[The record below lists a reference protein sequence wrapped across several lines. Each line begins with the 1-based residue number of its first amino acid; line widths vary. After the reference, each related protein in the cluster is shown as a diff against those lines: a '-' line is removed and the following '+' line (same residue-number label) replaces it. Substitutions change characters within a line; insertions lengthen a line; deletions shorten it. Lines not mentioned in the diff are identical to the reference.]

1 MSKTIDERVVSMQ
14 FDNKQFESNVRTSLS
29 TLDKLKQSLKFD
41 GAAKGFESISK
52 AAKNVDMSPLSSGL
66 DTVKSK
72 FSALEVVAVTT
83 LANITNSV
91 VNAAKSLA
99 KSLTVD
105 QITAGWN
112 KYEQKTASVQTLVNS
127 TGKSVDEINDY
138 LRKLMWYSDETSYG
152 FVDMTKALSTMT
164 SSGGDIKKL
173 IPMIEGV
180 ANATAFAG
188 KGASEFSRIMQYSIN
203 QAYSLGYMQVADW
216 KTIEG
221 ATVNSKQLQEALI
234 DAGVELGTI
243 KKGAVTLANF
253 RESLKKKWL
262 TKGVMEQGFG
272 QFAKV
277 TEEIYAGVQNGTFK
291 NYADGLEKIGNKYG
305 EVALRA
311 AASSQEAKT
320 FTEAIDATK
329 DAVSSGWMET
339 FDIIFGNYE
348 KAKVLWTEVSER
360 LWDVFASGGE
370 GRNEL
375 LKAGMSSNWDKLI
388 TQLEEADV
396 SADKF
401 NDTLINTL
409 KEGGW
414 NVDVITNKYGSL
426 QEAFQQGIIS
436 SYWLEKALKSV
447 NGPAADLSKIQKD
460 LKKNDRG
467 DQVKEAQKAL
477 KQLGY
482 DIGTFGKGIDGVDGK
497 FGKMTESAIKAFQT
511 TNGLKATGIVDDKTI
526 AALDKA
532 VQGTNEWS
540 DSIHDLIANI
550 SELGGREHLIQ
561 SFRNIFDGIGSIV
574 APIKEAFHNTF
585 SIDGSQVLN
594 FTKRL
599 EDLTS
604 KIKISDETADK
615 LKTSFK
621 GLFSVGQQVGKV
633 AGGVLKTGFNILG
646 KVLKPTGGLVLNLT
660 SKLGDALIKF
670 SEWVDN
676 NEIISKVFDG
686 INAAIDKA
694 PAKIEEWISSIS
706 NLPVVKKALEWMTTS
721 FDKISEHCK
730 NLFSKDGLTA
740 VGDFFKNSASTA
752 KKWFDSFKNL
762 DIVKRNVERFK
773 NTFGDVFK
781 GLKESFPQIGESLRG
796 FIDKLK
802 SLDGISIENIRQA
815 LSDFGELVS
824 GLWSNVSEKFGLIG
838 SAIGGFADD
847 IKIALDNAGISI
859 ESFKT
864 AISSAFEWIKE
875 KLSNVKWGNLLAIGI
890 GAGFIL
896 IIRDIAKSVEKITK
910 VFKPLEKIENTIS
923 AVLTGIQNAYERKI
937 NSEVIKNIAISI
949 AILAASLIALAQ
961 VDTAKLWDA
970 AGVLGALAGGIIIL
984 IGAVALFS
992 KFAGSLNQLAAGG
1005 VLLSLGA
1012 SLLMIGGFIKS
1023 ISGVSNT
1030 DTNNAAKILISLGIV
1045 IGVLTRVASQCNEG
1059 DLVKVGAMAAGVGV
1073 AMLLIAESMKVI
1085 AGLSSESIDRA
1096 TGFVILIGGFI
1107 LALVALNSYAKTDVS
1122 KVGSMLLKIGAALL
1136 LMVGFIKLV
1145 SGMEMRD
1152 VAKGIAV
1159 VAALEYLIIGL
1170 VAISKLSG
1178 EHADKAGSMVMKV
1191 GAALALIAVTMKIVA
1206 GMPADDLKKGVK
1218 VVAALG
1224 GIIVALIA
1232 VSKLSGEHADK
1243 AGAMIIK
1250 VGVAFAI
1257 ITGVIAIMSLI
1268 DPTDLWRGVG
1278 IIAALSAC
1286 IAGLIFVTK
1295 YAQLT
1300 KESKGVII
1308 ALTVALGILA
1318 GAIGI
1323 LSLLDTKSVLA
1334 ASGALSLVVGMFALL
1349 MKAVSTLNTQGT
1361 QFSRSVAT
1369 LALLTGVV
1377 ALIGVIINSLA
1388 KQNPESVLGATAG
1401 LSLLLMSLTTCLAI
1415 INKMGAGNPS
1425 GAVGTLVIL
1434 LAVTAGLGLIISAL
1448 KDLDP
1453 GQAIGVAAAL
1463 SILIGSLSACCLLL
1477 NLSSSVEPMAL
1488 AAVAMMTLVT
1498 YAMAGILYLLQDLN
1512 PTQAIGIAAALAVL
1526 IGSLSACCVLLQ
1538 LSSAISPLAIAA
1550 ARTMALIVAGMA
1562 AILYLLR
1569 DLDPTQALGVTAALS
1584 TLILSLSAACI
1595 LLEVAGL
1602 AGPAALLGVAAL
1614 AVLIAGIGGLIV
1626 GIGALATEF
1635 PQLEEFLNKGIPILM
1650 QIGSAI
1656 GEFFGTIISS
1666 FAEEVIS
1673 VLPAIGEAL
1682 SGFMTNISGF
1692 INGAAAF
1699 DPSKMEAI
1707 KTLAEAILILTGA
1720 NLLDGIT
1727 RFLGGKSSLEEFGAQ
1742 LVPFGEAIAA
1752 FSETVSGKI
1761 DAEAVEAAANAGAML
1776 AQLASTLNKSG
1787 GLIQKIFGE
1796 KDDLKGFGEKLQTFG
1811 SAIVTFSST
1820 VSSKGAIDKE
1830 AIQKA
1835 CDATALIVDLA
1846 NTLPSDSGWL
1856 GKVFGDKDTIDGF
1869 GSKLIAYA
1877 DSLKTFCTTL
1887 DGTKFDIGK
1896 IEEACTATGKIVEL
1910 AETLPQDPGWF
1921 AQVFGGG
1928 TDLEKFGEQIASLGT
1943 SLSTFNWSIQN
1954 VDIEKVSMA
1963 VTNLQLIADIA
1974 SGLNGIDFGNMENLG
1989 KAFENLG
1996 NANIQAFINAF
2007 ATAGPQLNTA
2017 GANAIQQLINGIT
2030 SKQSEAN
2037 QAAANVVTS
2046 SVTAASNACNGTYG
2060 IGQNFV
2066 EGFIS
2071 GIDSLAGAAA
2081 AAAANMASGA
2091 LAAIQAALQIH
2102 SPSRELIKV
2111 GKNTDMGFIIG
2122 LKRMASDVYDA
2133 GGEVGK
2139 AAKSGIENAVSKAVN
2154 KGEDFLSD
2162 TPNKVSAVLELDTSS
2177 AEDKASKFWN
2187 SIGGGQSFELSG
2199 DISKAFAQN
2208 NQNESKTAS
2217 ASTAAPS
2224 YSFTQNNYS
2233 PKALSRIDI
2242 YRQTKN
2248 QFSGWVWNE
2257 RLGGGIGV
2265 EYEEIKVGL
2274 GHSLWKRK
2282 QSTK

>member
-1 MSKTIDERVVSMQ
+1 MSKTIDERVVSME

-29 TLDKLKQSLKFD
+29 TLDKLKQSLKLD

-72 FSALEVVAVTT
+72 FSALEVVAITA
-83 LANITNSV
+83 LANITNSA
-91 VNAAKSLA
+91 VNAGKSLV
-99 KSLTVD
+99 KSLTLD

-127 TGKSVDEINDY
+127 TGKSVDAIDGY
-138 LRKLMWYSDETSYG
+138 LRKLMWFSDETSYG
-152 FVDMTKALSTMT
+152 FSDMHSALSTMV
-164 SSGGDIKKL
+164 SSGGDIEKL

-180 ANATAFAG
+180 ANATAYAG
-188 KGASEFSRIMQYSIN
+188 KGASEFGHIMKYAIT
-203 QAYSLGYMQVADW
+203 QAYSTNAMMIKDW
-216 KTIEG
+216 QTIENM
-221 ATVNSKQLQEALI
+221 TVNSKQLQEALI
-234 DAGVELGTI
+234 KAGEAVGTI
-243 KKGAVTLANF
+243 KKGEVTLSNF
-253 RESLKKKWL
+253 RESLKDKWL
-262 TKGVMEQGFG
+262 NKEVQEMGFG
-272 QFAKV
+272 YFAKV
-277 TEEIYAGVQNGTFK
+277 TEDIYEGLESGKFEGYTE
-291 NYADGLEKIGNKYG
+291 GLEKIGKKYG
-305 EVALRA
+305 EVAYRA
-311 AASSQEAKT
+311 AASSREAKT

-329 DAVSSGWMET
+329 DAVSTGWSNT
-339 FDIIFGNYE
+339 FELIFGDYDQ
-348 KAKVLWTEVSER
+348 AKKLWTDFSDR
-360 LWDVFASGGE
+360 LWDIFASGGE
-370 GRNEL
+370 ERNEVL
-375 LKAGMSSNWDKLI
+375 RAGMSSNWSKLI
-388 TQLEEADV
+388 RQLDEAGV

-401 NDTLINTL
+401 NDTLAETL
-409 KEGGW
+409 KQGGW
-414 NVDVITNKYGSL
+414 NVDVIANKYGSL

-447 NGPAADLSKIQKD
+447 NGQAADFSKIQNE

-482 DIGTFGKGIDGVDGK
+482 DLGEFGKSADGVDGK

-511 TNGLKATGIVDDKTI
+511 ANGLKATGIVDSKTI
-526 AALDKA
+526 LALDKA
-532 VQGTNEWS
+532 TQGTTEWS

-550 SELGGREHLIQ
+550 GELGGREYLIQ
-561 SFRNIFDGIGSIV
+561 SFRNLFDGIGSIIG
-574 APIKEAFHNTF
+574 PIKEAFHDVF
-585 SIDGSQVLN
+585 SIDGSQILN

-604 KIKISDETADK
+604 KIKISDDAATK
-615 LKTSFK
+615 IKTTFK
-621 GLFSVGQQVGKV
+621 GFFSVGQQIGKV
-633 AGGVLKTGFNILG
+633 AGGVLKTGFNVLG
-646 KVLKPTGGLVLNLT
+646 KVLKPTGGLVLNLS
-660 SKLGDALIKF
+660 SKLGDALARF
-670 SEWVDN
+670 SEWVDKN
-676 NEIISKVFDG
+676 KIISKVFDG
-686 INAAIDKA
+686 INATIDKA
-694 PAKIEEWISSIS
+694 PAKIQEWISSIS
-706 NLPVVKKALEWMTTS
+706 NLPAVKKTLEWIAAT
-721 FDKISEHCK
+721 FDKISEHFG
-730 NLFSKDGLTA
+730 NLFSKDGFAA
-740 VGDFFKNSASTA
+740 VGDFFKNSFATV

-773 NTFGDVFK
+773 TTFSNVFK
-781 GLKESFPQIGESLRG
+781 GLKDSFPRIGESIRG
-796 FIDKLK
+796 FVDKLK
-802 SLDGISIENIRQA
+802 SLDGISLENIRQA
-815 LSDFGELVS
+815 LSAFGELVS
-824 GLWSNVSEKFGLIG
+824 GLWSNVREKFRLIG
-838 SAIGGFADD
+838 TAVSGFADD
-847 IKIALDNAGISI
+847 VKIALDNAGISI
-859 ESFKT
+859 ESFKI
-864 AISSAFEWIKE
+864 AIGSAFEWIKE

-890 GAGFIL
+890 GTIFTL
-896 IIRDIAKSVEKITK
+896 LIRDIAKSIEKITE
-910 VFKPLEKIENTIS
+910 VFKPFGEITSNINK
-923 AVLTGIQNAYERKI
+923 VLTEFQNVLKAYENKI
-937 NSEVIKNIAISI
+937 NSEALKNVAIAI
-949 AILAASLIALAQ
+949 AILATSLIALSQ
-961 VDTAKLWDA
+961 VDTQKLWDA
-970 AGVLGALAGGIIIL
+970 IGILGALAGGIIL
-984 IGAVALFS
+984 LMGAMSVFS
-992 KFAGSLNQLAAGG
+992 KFAGRLNQISAGAI
-1005 VLLSLGA
+1005 LLSIGGA
-1012 SLLMIGGFIKS
+1012 LLMMSGFIKS
-1023 ISGVSNT
+1023 MKGVSDSDIEHMT
-1030 DTNNAAKILISLGIV
+1030 RVLVAFTIV
-1045 IGVLTRVASQCNEG
+1045 ISFLTMVTSKFSAG
-1059 DLVKVGAMAAGVGV
+1059 DLAKVGAMATGVG
-1073 AMLLIAESMKVI
+1073 AALLLIAESMKVI
-1085 AGLSSESIDRA
+1085 AGIPSESIDKA
-1096 TGFVILIGGFI
+1096 TGFVVLIGGLI
-1107 LALVALNSYAKTDVS
+1107 LALTGISKYAKTDVS
-1122 KVGSMLLKIGAALL
+1122 KVGSMMLKIGAALL

-1145 SGMEMRD
+1145 SRIEIRD
-1152 VAKGIAV
+1152 VAKGIAI

-1191 GAALALIAVTMKIVA
+1191 GAALALIAITMKIVA
-1206 GMPADDLKKGVK
+1206 GMSTDDLKKGVQ

-1224 GIIVALIA
+1224 GMIVALIA
-1232 VSKLSGEHADK
+1232 VSKLSGEYADK

-1250 VGVAFAI
+1250 VGAAFAI
-1257 ITGVIAIMSLI
+1257 ITAVIAIMSLI
-1268 DPTDLWRGVG
+1268 DPADLWRGVG

-1318 GAIGI
+1318 GAIGV

-1334 ASGALSLVVGMFALL
+1334 ASGALSLVIGMFALL
-1349 MKAVSTLNTQGT
+1349 MKAVSALNTQGT

-1369 LALLTGVV
+1369 LALLISVV
-1377 ALIGVIINSLA
+1377 AFIGVIISSLA

-1401 LSLLLMSLTTCLAI
+1401 LSLLMLSLTTCLAI

-1453 GQAIGVAAAL
+1453 GQAIGIAAAL

-1477 NLSSSVEPMAL
+1477 TLSSSIGPMAL
-1488 AAVAMMTLVT
+1488 AAVAVMTLVT
-1498 YAMAGILYLLQDLN
+1498 YAMAGILHLLQ
-1512 PTQAIGIAAALAVL
+1512 
-1526 IGSLSACCVLLQ
+1526 
-1538 LSSAISPLAIAA
+1538 
-1550 ARTMALIVAGMA
+1550 
-1562 AILYLLR
+1562 
-1569 DLDPTQALGVTAALS
+1569 DLDPTQAIGVTAALS

-1635 PQLEEFLNKGIPILM
+1635 PQVEEFLNKGIPLLM

-1673 VLPAIGEAL
+1673 ILPAIGEAL

-1699 DPSKMEAI
+1699 DSSKMEAI
-1707 KTLAEAILILTGA
+1707 RTLAEAILILTGA

-1727 RFLGGKSSLEEFGAQ
+1727 RFLGGKSALEEFGAQ
-1742 LVPFGEAIAA
+1742 LVPFGEDIAA

-1776 AQLASTLNKSG
+1776 AQLASTFNRSG

-1846 NTLPSDSGWL
+1846 NTLPSDNGWL
-1856 GKVFGDKDTIDGF
+1856 GTVFGDKDTIDGF
-1869 GSKLIAYA
+1869 GSKLTAYA
-1877 DSLKTFCTTL
+1877 NSLNTFCTTL

-1921 AQVFGGG
+1921 ASVFGGG

-1943 SLSTFNWSIQN
+1943 YLSTFNGSIQD
-1954 VDIEKVSMA
+1954 VDVEKMSMA
-1963 VTNLQLIADIA
+1963 VANIQLIADIA

-1989 KAFENLG
+1989 KAFGDLG
-1996 NANIQAFINAF
+1996 SANIQAFINAF
-2007 ATAGPQLNTA
+2007 TTAGPQLNTA

-2030 SKQSEAN
+2030 SKQPAAN
-2037 QAAANVVTS
+2037 QAAVNVISS
-2046 SVTAASNACNGTYG
+2046 SVTAASNACNGTYR

-2071 GIDSLAGAAA
+2071 GVDSLAGAAA
-2081 AAAANMASGA
+2081 AAAASMAGGA
-2091 LAAIQAALQIH
+2091 LTSAQRVLQVR
-2102 SPSRELIKV
+2102 SPSREMIKV

-2139 AAKSGIENAVSKAVN
+2139 AAKSGIEDTISKKYDDVKKFFGDA
-2154 KGEDFLSD
+2154 
-2162 TPNKVSAVLELDTSS
+2162 PNKISAVLELDTSS

-2187 SIGGGQSFELSG
+2187 SIGGGQSFELGG
-2199 DISKAFAQN
+2199 DISNAFAQN

-2217 ASTAAPS
+2217 GSTAAPS

-2248 QFSGWVWNE
+2248 QFSGWIFND
-2257 RLGGGIGV
+2257 RIDGGFNV
-2265 EYEEIKVGL
+2265 EYDQIKLPSGN
-2274 GHSLWKRK
+2274 SLWKRK
-2282 QSTK
+2282 

>member
-1 MSKTIDERVVSMQ
+1 MSKTIDERVVSME

-29 TLDKLKQSLKFD
+29 TLDKLKQSLKLD

-72 FSALEVVAVTT
+72 FSALEVVAITA
-83 LANITNSV
+83 LANITNSA
-91 VNAAKSLA
+91 VNAGKSLV
-99 KSLTVD
+99 KSLTLD

-112 KYEQKTASVQTLVNS
+112 KYEQKTASVQTLVNA
-127 TGKSVDEINDY
+127 TGKSVDAIDGY
-138 LRKLMWYSDETSYG
+138 LRKLMWFSDETSYG
-152 FVDMTKALSTMT
+152 FSDMHSALSTMV
-164 SSGGDIKKL
+164 SSGGDIEKL

-180 ANATAFAG
+180 ANATAYAG
-188 KGASEFSRIMQYSIN
+188 KGASEFGHIMKYAIT
-203 QAYSLGYMQVADW
+203 QAYSTNAMMIKDW
-216 KTIEG
+216 QTIENM
-221 ATVNSKQLQEALI
+221 TVNSKQLQEALI
-234 DAGVELGTI
+234 KAGEAVGTI
-243 KKGAVTLANF
+243 KKGEVTLSNF
-253 RESLKKKWL
+253 RESLKDKWL
-262 TKGVMEQGFG
+262 NKEVQEMGFG
-272 QFAKV
+272 YFAKV
-277 TEEIYAGVQNGTFK
+277 TEDIYEGLESGKFEGYTE
-291 NYADGLEKIGNKYG
+291 GLEKIGKKYG
-305 EVALRA
+305 EVAYRA
-311 AASSQEAKT
+311 AASSREAKT
-320 FTEAIDATK
+320 FTEAIEATK
-329 DAVSSGWMET
+329 DAVSTGWSNT
-339 FDIIFGNYE
+339 FELIFGDYDQ
-348 KAKVLWTEVSER
+348 AKKLWTDFSDR
-360 LWDVFASGGE
+360 LWDIFASGGE
-370 GRNEL
+370 ERNEIL
-375 LKAGMSSNWDKLI
+375 RVGMTSNWSKLI
-388 TQLEEADV
+388 SQLDDADV
-396 SADKF
+396 SAEKF
-401 NDTLINTL
+401 NNTL
-409 KEGGW
+409 VETLKQGGW
-414 NVDVITNKYGSL
+414 NVDAITNKYGSL

-447 NGPAADLSKIQKD
+447 NGQAADFSKIQNE

-482 DIGTFGKGIDGVDGK
+482 DLGEFGKSADGVDGK

-511 TNGLKATGIVDDKTI
+511 ANGLKATGIVDSKTI
-526 AALDKA
+526 LALDKA
-532 VQGTNEWS
+532 TQGTTEWS

-550 SELGGREHLIQ
+550 GELGGREYLIQ
-561 SFRNIFDGIGSIV
+561 SFRNLFDGIGSIIG
-574 APIKEAFHNTF
+574 PIKEAFHDVF
-585 SIDGSQVLN
+585 SIDGSQILN
-594 FTKRL
+594 FTKQL

-604 KIKISDETADK
+604 KIKISDDAATK
-615 LKTSFK
+615 IKTTFK
-621 GLFSVGQQVGKV
+621 GFLSVGQQIGKV
-633 AGGVLKTGFNILG
+633 AGGVLKTGFNVLG
-646 KVLKPTGGLVLNLT
+646 KVLKPTGGLVLNLS
-660 SKLGDALIKF
+660 SKLGDALARF
-670 SEWVDN
+670 SEWVDKN
-676 NEIISKVFDG
+676 KIISKVFDG
-686 INAAIDKA
+686 INATIDKA
-694 PAKIEEWISSIS
+694 PAKIQEWISSIS
-706 NLPVVKKALEWMTTS
+706 NLPAVKKSLEWITAT
-721 FDKISEHCK
+721 FDKISEHFR
-730 NLFSKDGLTA
+730 NLFSKDGFAA
-740 VGDFFKNSASTA
+740 VGDFFKNSFATV

-773 NTFGDVFK
+773 TTFGNVFK
-781 GLKESFPQIGESLRG
+781 GLKDSFPRIGESIRG
-796 FIDKLK
+796 FVDKLK
-802 SLDGISIENIRQA
+802 SLDGISLENIRQA
-815 LSDFGELVS
+815 LSSFGELVS
-824 GLWSNVSEKFGLIG
+824 GLWSNVREKFKLIG
-838 SAIGGFADD
+838 TAVSGFADD
-847 IKIALDNAGISI
+847 VKIALDNVGISL

-864 AISSAFEWIKE
+864 AVSSAFEWIKE
-875 KLSNVKWGNLLAIGI
+875 KLANVKWGNLLAIGI
-890 GAGFIL
+890 GTIFTL
-896 IIRDIAKSVEKITK
+896 LIRDIAKSIEKITE
-910 VFKPLEKIENTIS
+910 VFKPFGDITSNINK
-923 AVLTGIQNAYERKI
+923 VLTEFQNVLKAYENKI
-937 NSEVIKNIAISI
+937 NSEALKNVAIAI
-949 AILAASLIALAQ
+949 AILATSLIALAQ
-961 VDTAKLWDA
+961 VDTQKLWDA
-970 AGVLGALAGGIIIL
+970 IGILGALAGGIIL
-984 IGAVALFS
+984 LMGAMSVFS
-992 KFAGSLNQLAAGG
+992 KFAGRLNQLSAGAI
-1005 VLLSLGA
+1005 LLSIGGA
-1012 SLLMIGGFIKS
+1012 LLMMSGFIKS
-1023 ISGVSNT
+1023 MKGVS
-1030 DTNNAAKILISLGIV
+1030 DSDIEHM
-1045 IGVLTRVASQCNEG
+1045 TRVLVAFTIAISFLTMVTSKFSAG
-1059 DLVKVGAMAAGVGV
+1059 DLAKVGAMATGVGV
-1073 AMLLIAESMKVI
+1073 ALLLIAESMKVI
-1085 AGLSSESIDRA
+1085 AGIPSESIDKA
-1096 TGFVILIGGFI
+1096 TGFVVLIGGLI
-1107 LALVALNSYAKTDVS
+1107 LALTGISKYAKTDVN
-1122 KVGSMLLKIGAALL
+1122 KVGSMMLKIGAALL

-1145 SGMEMRD
+1145 SGIEIRD
-1152 VAKGIAV
+1152 VVKGIAI

-1191 GAALALIAVTMKIVA
+1191 GAALALIAITMKIVA
-1206 GMPADDLKKGVK
+1206 GMSTDDLKKGVQ

-1232 VSKLSGEHADK
+1232 VSKLSGEYADK

-1250 VGVAFAI
+1250 VGAAFAI
-1257 ITGVIAIMSLI
+1257 ITAVIAIMSLI
-1268 DPTDLWRGVG
+1268 DPADLWRGVG

-1334 ASGALSLVVGMFALL
+1334 ASGALSLVIGMFALL
-1349 MKAVSTLNTQGT
+1349 MKAVSALNTQGT

-1369 LALLTGVV
+1369 LALLISVV
-1377 ALIGVIINSLA
+1377 AFIGVIISSLA
-1388 KQNPESVLGATAG
+1388 KQNPESVLGATTG
-1401 LSLLLMSLTTCLAI
+1401 LSLLMLSLTTCLAI

-1453 GQAIGVAAAL
+1453 GQAIGIAAAL

-1477 NLSSSVEPMAL
+1477 SLSISVGPMAL
-1488 AAVAMMTLVT
+1488 AAVAVMTLVT
-1498 YAMAGILYLLQDLN
+1498 YAMAGILHLLQ
-1512 PTQAIGIAAALAVL
+1512 
-1526 IGSLSACCVLLQ
+1526 
-1538 LSSAISPLAIAA
+1538 
-1550 ARTMALIVAGMA
+1550 
-1562 AILYLLR
+1562 
-1569 DLDPTQALGVTAALS
+1569 DLDPTQAIGVTAALS

-1635 PQLEEFLNKGIPILM
+1635 PQVEEFLNKGIPLLM

-1673 VLPAIGEAL
+1673 ILPAIGEAL

-1692 INGAAAF
+1692 INGATAF
-1699 DPSKMEAI
+1699 DSSKMEAI
-1707 KTLAEAILILTGA
+1707 RTLAEAILILTGA
-1720 NLLDGIT
+1720 NLLDGIN
-1727 RFLGGKSSLEEFGAQ
+1727 RFLGGKSALEEFGAQ
-1742 LVPFGEAIAA
+1742 LVPFGEDIAA

-1776 AQLASTLNKSG
+1776 AQLASTLNRSG

-1811 SAIVTFSST
+1811 STIVAFSST
-1820 VSSKGAIDKE
+1820 VSSKGAINKE

-1835 CDATALIVDLA
+1835 CDATSLVVDLA
-1846 NTLPSDSGWL
+1846 NTLPSDNGWL

-1869 GSKLIAYA
+1869 GSKLTAYA
-1877 DSLKTFCTTL
+1877 NSLNTFCTTL

-1921 AQVFGGG
+1921 ASVFGGG

-1943 SLSTFNWSIQN
+1943 YLSTFNGSIQD
-1954 VDIEKVSMA
+1954 VDVEKMSMA
-1963 VTNLQLIADIA
+1963 VANIQLIADIA

-1989 KAFENLG
+1989 KSFGDLG
-1996 NANIQAFINAF
+1996 SANIQAFINALT
-2007 ATAGPQLNTA
+2007 TAGPQLNTA

-2071 GIDSLAGAAA
+2071 GIDSLAGTAV

-2102 SPSRELIKV
+2102 SPSRKTIEM
-2111 GKNTDMGFIIG
+2111 GENTDMGFIIG
-2122 LKRMASDVYDA
+2122 LKRMASDVYEA
-2133 GGEVGK
+2133 GGEVGQ
-2139 AAKSGIENAVSKAVN
+2139 AAKSGLQDKLSKNGN
-2154 KGEDFLSD
+2154 KLTDFLTD
-2162 TPNKVSAVLELDTSS
+2162 TPNKISAVLELDTSS

-2187 SIGGGQSFELSG
+2187 SIGGGQSFELGG
-2199 DISKAFAQN
+2199 DISNAFAQN

-2217 ASTAAPS
+2217 GSTAAPS

-2248 QFSGWVWNE
+2248 QFSGWIFND
-2257 RLGGGIGV
+2257 RIDGGFNV
-2265 EYEEIKVGL
+2265 EYDEIKLPSGN
-2274 GHSLWKRK
+2274 SLWKRK
-2282 QSTK
+2282 

>member
-29 TLDKLKQSLKFD
+29 TLDKLKQSLKLD

-72 FSALEVVAVTT
+72 FSTLEVVAITA
-83 LANITNSV
+83 LANITNSA
-91 VNAAKSLA
+91 VNAGKSLV
-99 KSLTVD
+99 KSLTID

-127 TGKSVDEINDY
+127 TGKSVDDINEY

-173 IPMIEGV
+173 VPMIEGV

-203 QAYSLGYMQVADW
+203 QAYSLGYMQVGDW
-216 KTIEG
+216 RTIEG

-253 RESLKKKWL
+253 RESLKDKWL

-375 LKAGMSSNWDKLI
+375 LRAGMSSNWDKLI
-388 TQLEEADV
+388 IQLDEAGV

-401 NDTLINTL
+401 NNTL
-409 KEGGW
+409 TDALKQGGW
-414 NVDVITNKYGSL
+414 NVDVIISKYGSL
-426 QEAFQQGIIS
+426 EKAFQQGVIS

-467 DQVKEAQKAL
+467 NQVKEAQKAL

-482 DIGTFGKGIDGVDGK
+482 DIGTFGKDVDGVDGK
-497 FGKMTESAIKAFQT
+497 FGKMTETAVKAFQT
-511 TNGLKATGIVDDKTI
+511 MNGLKATGIVDNKTI

-532 VQGTNEWS
+532 VQGINEWG
-540 DSIHDLIANI
+540 DSIHDLITNI
-550 SELGGREHLIQ
+550 TEPGGREHLIQ
-561 SFRNIFDGIGSIV
+561 SFRNLFDGIGTIV
-574 APIKEAFHNTF
+574 APIKEAFRDTF
-585 SIDGSQVLN
+585 SIDGSQVFN

-615 LKTSFK
+615 LKTTFK
-621 GLFSVGQQVGKV
+621 GFFSVGQQVGKI
-633 AGGVLKTGFNILG
+633 AGGVLKTGFNVLG

-670 SEWVDN
+670 SEWVDKN
-676 NEIISKVFDG
+676 KIISKVFDG
-686 INAAIDKA
+686 INTVIDKA
-694 PAKIEEWISSIS
+694 PAKISEWISSVS
-706 NLPVVKKALEWMTTS
+706 NLPVVKKALGWMTTT
-721 FDKISEHCK
+721 FDNISEHCK
-730 NLFSKDGLTA
+730 NLFSKEGLTA
-740 VGDFFKNSASTA
+740 VGDFFKNGASTI

-815 LSDFGELVS
+815 LIDFGELVS
-824 GLWSNVSEKFGLIG
+824 ALWSNVSEKFGLIG
-838 SAIGGFADD
+838 TAIGGFADD
-847 IKIALDNAGISI
+847 VKIALDNAGISI

-864 AISSAFEWIKE
+864 AASSAFEWMKE

-896 IIRDIAKSVEKITK
+896 LIRDIAKTIEKITRA
-910 VFKPLEKIENTIS
+910 FKPLDGITSNINK
-923 AVLTGIQNAYERKI
+923 VLTGFQNVLKAYEHEI
-937 NSEVIKNIAISI
+937 NSEALKNVAIAI

-961 VDTAKLWDA
+961 VDTQKLWDA
-970 AGVLGALAGGIIIL
+970 TGILGALAGGIIL
-984 IGAVALFS
+984 LMGAMSVFS
-992 KFAGSLNQLAAGG
+992 KFAGRLNQLSVGA
-1005 VLLSLGA
+1005 VLLSIGGA
-1012 SLLMIGGFIKS
+1012 LLMIGTFIKS
-1023 ISGVSNT
+1023 MKGVSDGDIEHMT
-1030 DTNNAAKILISLGIV
+1030 RVLVAFTIV
-1045 IGVLTRVASQCNEG
+1045 ISFLTMVTSKFSAG
-1059 DLVKVGAMAAGVGV
+1059 DLAKVGAMAIGAGV
-1073 AMLLIAESMKVI
+1073 ALLLIAESMKVI
-1085 AGLSSESIDRA
+1085 ARIPSESIDKA
-1096 TGFVILIGGFI
+1096 TGFVVLIGGLI
-1107 LALVALNSYAKTDVS
+1107 LALTGISRYAKTDVS
-1122 KVGSMLLKIGAALL
+1122 KVSSMMLKIGAALL

-1145 SGMEMRD
+1145 SGIEIRD
-1152 VAKGIAV
+1152 VAKGIAI

-1191 GAALALIAVTMKIVA
+1191 GVALALIAITMKIVA
-1206 GMPADDLKKGVK
+1206 GMPTDDLKKGVK

-1243 AGAMIIK
+1243 AGTMIIK
-1250 VGVAFAI
+1250 VSAAFAI
-1257 ITGVIAIMSLI
+1257 ITAVIAIMSLI
-1268 DPTDLWRGVG
+1268 DPADLWRGVG
-1278 IIAALSAC
+1278 IIAALSSC

-1334 ASGALSLVVGMFALL
+1334 ASGALSLVIGMFALL
-1349 MKAVSTLNTQGT
+1349 MKAVSALNTQGT
-1361 QFSRSVAT
+1361 QFRRSVAT
-1369 LALLTGVV
+1369 LALLISVV
-1377 ALIGVIINSLA
+1377 AFIGVIISSLA
-1388 KQNPESVLGATAG
+1388 KQNPESVLGATTG
-1401 LSLLLMSLTTCLAI
+1401 LSLLMLSLTTCLAI

-1425 GAVGTLVIL
+1425 GAVDTLVIL
-1434 LAVTAGLGLIISAL
+1434 LAVTAGLGLIISVL

-1453 GQAIGVAAAL
+1453 GQAIGIAAAL

-1477 NLSSSVEPMAL
+1477 TLSRSVGPMAL
-1488 AAVAMMTLVT
+1488 AAVAVLTLVT
-1498 YAMAGILYLLQDLN
+1498 YAMAGVLYLLQDLN

-1526 IGSLSACCVLLQ
+1526 IASLSACCVLLQ
-1538 LSSAISPLAIAA
+1538 LSSAVTPMAMLALVM
-1550 ARTMALIVAGMA
+1550 MAGITYVMGA
-1562 AILYLLR
+1562 LLMS
-1569 DLDPTQALGVTAALS
+1569 LQSLNPEQALGTVLALSTMIAALS
-1584 TLILSLSAACI
+1584 ACCI

-1602 AGPAALLGVAAL
+1602 AGPAALFGVAAL
-1614 AVLIAGIGGLIV
+1614 AALIVAIGGIIV
-1626 GIGALATEF
+1626 GIGALVTEF
-1635 PQLEEFLNKGIPILM
+1635 PQVEEFLNKGIPILM

-1656 GEFFGTIISS
+1656 GEFFGTMISS
-1666 FAEEVIS
+1666 FAEEALS
-1673 VLPAIGEAL
+1673 VLPVIGEAL

-1699 DPSKMEAI
+1699 DSSKMEAI
-1707 KTLAEAILILTGA
+1707 RTLAEAILILTGA

-1727 RFLGGKSSLEEFGAQ
+1727 RFLGGKSALEEFGAQ
-1742 LVPFGEAIAA
+1742 LVPFGEAMAA
-1752 FSETVSGKI
+1752 FSKTVSGKI

-1776 AQLASTLNKSG
+1776 AQLASTLNRSG

-1830 AIQKA
+1830 ALQKA

-1846 NTLPSDSGWL
+1846 NTLPSDNGWL

-1869 GSKLIAYA
+1869 GSKLTAYA
-1877 DSLKTFCTTL
+1877 NSLKTFCTTL

-1921 AQVFGGG
+1921 AEVFGGG

-1943 SLSTFNWSIQN
+1943 SLSTFNGSIQN

-1963 VTNLQLIADIA
+1963 VANLQLIADIA
-1974 SGLNGIDFGNMENLG
+1974 SGLSGIDFGNMENLG
-1989 KAFENLG
+1989 KAFGNLG

-2007 ATAGPQLNTA
+2007 TMAGPQLNTA

-2037 QAAANVVTS
+2037 QAVVNIVS
-2046 SVTAASNACNGTYG
+2046 FSITAASDACNGTYR

-2091 LAAIQAALQIH
+2091 LASVQEALQIC
-2102 SPSRELIKV
+2102 SPSREMIKV

-2122 LKRMASDVYDA
+2122 LKRMASDVYEA

-2139 AAKSGIENAVSKAVN
+2139 AAKSGIEDTISKKYDDA
-2154 KGEDFLSD
+2154 KKFFGDA
-2162 TPNKVSAVLELDTSS
+2162 PNKISAVLELDTST

-2217 ASTAAPS
+2217 DSTAAPT

-2248 QFSGWVWNE
+2248 QFSGWIFND
-2257 RLGGGIGV
+2257 RLEGGFNV
-2265 EYEEIKVGL
+2265 EYDEVKL
-2274 GHSLWKRK
+2274 ASGHSLWKRK
-2282 QSTK
+2282 

>member
-1 MSKTIDERVVSMQ
+1 MSKTIDERVVSME

-29 TLDKLKQSLKFD
+29 TLDKLKQSLKLD

-72 FSALEVVAVTT
+72 FSALEVVAITA
-83 LANITNSV
+83 LANITNSA
-91 VNAAKSLA
+91 VNAGKSLV
-99 KSLTVD
+99 KSLTLD

-127 TGKSVDEINDY
+127 TGKSVDAIDGY
-138 LRKLMWYSDETSYG
+138 LRKLMWFSDETSYG
-152 FVDMTKALSTMT
+152 FSDMHSALSTMV
-164 SSGGDIKKL
+164 SSGGDIEKL

-180 ANATAFAG
+180 ANATAYAG
-188 KGASEFSRIMQYSIN
+188 KGASEFGHIMKYAIT
-203 QAYSLGYMQVADW
+203 QAYSTNAMMIKDW
-216 KTIEG
+216 QTIENM
-221 ATVNSKQLQEALI
+221 TVNSKQLQEALI
-234 DAGVELGTI
+234 KAGEAVGTI
-243 KKGAVTLANF
+243 KKGEVTLSNF
-253 RESLKKKWL
+253 RESLKDKWL
-262 TKGVMEQGFG
+262 NKEVQEMGFG
-272 QFAKV
+272 YFAKV
-277 TEEIYAGVQNGTFK
+277 TEDIYEGLESGKFEGYTE
-291 NYADGLEKIGNKYG
+291 GLEKIGKKYG
-305 EVALRA
+305 EVAYRA
-311 AASSQEAKT
+311 AASSREAKT

-329 DAVSSGWMET
+329 DAVSTGWSNT
-339 FDIIFGNYE
+339 FELIFGDYDQ
-348 KAKVLWTEVSER
+348 AKKLWTDFSDR
-360 LWDVFASGGE
+360 LWDIFASGGE
-370 GRNEL
+370 ERNEVL
-375 LKAGMSSNWDKLI
+375 RAGMSSNWSKLI
-388 TQLEEADV
+388 RQLDEAGV

-401 NDTLINTL
+401 NDTLAETL
-409 KEGGW
+409 KQGGW
-414 NVDVITNKYGSL
+414 NVDVIANKYGSL

-447 NGPAADLSKIQKD
+447 NGQAADFSKIQNE

-482 DIGTFGKGIDGVDGK
+482 DLGEFGKSADGVDGK

-511 TNGLKATGIVDDKTI
+511 ANGLKATGIVDSKTI
-526 AALDKA
+526 SALDKA
-532 VQGTNEWS
+532 TQGTTEWS
-540 DSIHDLIANI
+540 DSIHDLISNI
-550 SELGGREHLIQ
+550 GELGGREYLIQ
-561 SFRNIFDGIGSIV
+561 SFRNLFDGIGSIV
-574 APIKEAFHNTF
+574 GPIKEAFHDTF
-585 SIDGSQVLN
+585 NIDSSQILN

-604 KIKISDETADK
+604 KIKISDDTATK
-615 LKTSFK
+615 LKTTFK
-621 GLFSVGQQVGKV
+621 GFFSVGQQVGKV
-633 AGGVLKTGFNILG
+633 AGGVLKTGFNVLG
-646 KVLKPTGGLVLNLT
+646 KVLKPTGGLVLNLS
-660 SKLGDALIKF
+660 SKLGDALARF
-670 SEWVDN
+670 SEWVDKN
-676 NEIISKVFDG
+676 KIISKVFDG
-686 INAAIDKA
+686 INATIDKA
-694 PAKIEEWISSIS
+694 PAKIQEWISSIS
-706 NLPVVKKALEWMTTS
+706 NLPAVKKALEWMTAT
-721 FDKISEHCK
+721 FDKISEHFG
-730 NLFSKDGLTA
+730 NLFSKDGFAA
-740 VGDFFKNSASTA
+740 VGDFFKNSFATV
-752 KKWFDSFKNL
+752 KNWFDSFKNL

-773 NTFGDVFK
+773 TTFSNVFK
-781 GLKESFPQIGESLRG
+781 GLKDSFPRIGESIRG
-796 FIDKLK
+796 FVDKLK
-802 SLDGISIENIRQA
+802 SLDGISLDNIRQA
-815 LSDFGELVS
+815 LSAFGELVS
-824 GLWSNVSEKFGLIG
+824 GLWSNVHEKFRSIG
-838 SAIGGFADD
+838 TAVSGFADD
-847 IKIALDNAGISI
+847 VKIALDNAGIYI

-864 AISSAFEWIKE
+864 AIGSAFEWIKE

-890 GAGFIL
+890 GTIFTL
-896 IIRDIAKSVEKITK
+896 LIRDIAKSIEKITA
-910 VFKPLEKIENTIS
+910 VFKPFGEITSNINN
-923 AVLTGIQNAYERKI
+923 VLTEFQNVLKAYENKI
-937 NSEVIKNIAISI
+937 NSEALKNVAIAI
-949 AILAASLIALAQ
+949 AILATSLIALAQ
-961 VDTAKLWDA
+961 VDTQKLWDA
-970 AGVLGALAGGIIIL
+970 IGILGALAGGIIL
-984 IGAVALFS
+984 LMGAMSVFS
-992 KFAGSLNQLAAGG
+992 KFAGRLNQISAGAI
-1005 VLLSLGA
+1005 LLSIGGA
-1012 SLLMIGGFIKS
+1012 LLMMSGFIKS
-1023 ISGVSNT
+1023 MKGVS
-1030 DTNNAAKILISLGIV
+1030 DSDIEHM
-1045 IGVLTRVASQCNEG
+1045 TRVLVAFTIVTSFLTMVTSKFSAG
-1059 DLVKVGAMAAGVGV
+1059 DLAKVGAMVTGVGV
-1073 AMLLIAESMKVI
+1073 ALLLIAESMKVI
-1085 AGLSSESIDRA
+1085 AGIPSESIDKA
-1096 TGFVILIGGFI
+1096 TGFVVLIGGLI
-1107 LALVALNSYAKTDVS
+1107 LALTGISKYANTDVS
-1122 KVGSMLLKIGAALL
+1122 KVGSMMLKIGAALL
-1136 LMVGFIKLV
+1136 LIVGFIKLV
-1145 SGMEMRD
+1145 SGIEIRD
-1152 VAKGIAV
+1152 VVKGIAI

-1191 GAALALIAVTMKIVA
+1191 GAALALIAITMKIVA
-1206 GMPADDLKKGVK
+1206 GMSTDNLKKGVQ
-1218 VVAALG
+1218 VVIALG

-1232 VSKLSGEHADK
+1232 VSKLSGEYADK

-1250 VGVAFAI
+1250 VGAAFAI
-1257 ITGVIAIMSLI
+1257 ITAVIAIMSLI
-1268 DPTDLWRGVG
+1268 DPADLWRGVG

-1334 ASGALSLVVGMFALL
+1334 ASGALSLAIGMFALL
-1349 MKAVSTLNTQGT
+1349 MKAVSALNTQGT

-1369 LALLTGVV
+1369 LALLISVV
-1377 ALIGVIINSLA
+1377 AFIGVIISSLA

-1401 LSLLLMSLTTCLAI
+1401 LSLLMLSLTTCLAI
-1415 INKMGAGNPS
+1415 INKMGSGNPS

-1453 GQAIGVAAAL
+1453 GQAIGIAAAL

-1477 NLSSSVEPMAL
+1477 TLSSSIGPMAL
-1488 AAVAMMTLVT
+1488 AAVAVMTLVT
-1498 YAMAGILYLLQDLN
+1498 YAMAGILHLLQ
-1512 PTQAIGIAAALAVL
+1512 
-1526 IGSLSACCVLLQ
+1526 
-1538 LSSAISPLAIAA
+1538 
-1550 ARTMALIVAGMA
+1550 
-1562 AILYLLR
+1562 
-1569 DLDPTQALGVTAALS
+1569 DLDPTQAIGVTAALS

-1635 PQLEEFLNKGIPILM
+1635 PQVEEFLNKGIPLLM

-1673 VLPAIGEAL
+1673 ILPAIGEAL

-1692 INGAAAF
+1692 INGATAF
-1699 DPSKMEAI
+1699 DSSKMEAI
-1707 KTLAEAILILTGA
+1707 RTLAEAILILTGA
-1720 NLLDGIT
+1720 NLLDGIN
-1727 RFLGGKSSLEEFGAQ
+1727 RFLGGKSALEEFGAQ
-1742 LVPFGEAIAA
+1742 LVPFGEDIAA

-1776 AQLASTLNKSG
+1776 AQLASTLNRSG

-1811 SAIVTFSST
+1811 STIVAFSST
-1820 VSSKGAIDKE
+1820 VSSKGAINKE
-1830 AIQKA
+1830 AIQQA
-1835 CDATALIVDLA
+1835 CDATSLVVDLA
-1846 NTLPSDSGWL
+1846 NTLPSDNGWL

-1869 GSKLIAYA
+1869 GSKLTAYA
-1877 DSLKTFCTTL
+1877 NSLNTFCTTL

-1921 AQVFGGG
+1921 ASVFGGG

-1943 SLSTFNWSIQN
+1943 YLSTFNGSIQD
-1954 VDIEKVSMA
+1954 VDVEKMSMA
-1963 VTNLQLIADIA
+1963 VANIQLIADIA

-1989 KAFENLG
+1989 KAFGDLG
-1996 NANIQAFINAF
+1996 SANIQAFINALT
-2007 ATAGPQLNTA
+2007 TAGPQLNTA

-2071 GIDSLAGAAA
+2071 GIDSLAGTAV

-2102 SPSRELIKV
+2102 SPSRKMIEM
-2111 GKNTDMGFIIG
+2111 GENTDMGFIIG
-2122 LKRMASDVYDA
+2122 LKRMASDVYEA
-2133 GGEVGK
+2133 GGEVGQ
-2139 AAKSGIENAVSKAVN
+2139 AAKSGLQDKLSKNGN
-2154 KGEDFLSD
+2154 KLTDFLTD
-2162 TPNKVSAVLELDTSS
+2162 TPNKISAVLELDTSS

-2187 SIGGGQSFELSG
+2187 SIGGGQSFELGG
-2199 DISKAFAQN
+2199 DISNAFAQN

-2217 ASTAAPS
+2217 GRTAAPS

-2248 QFSGWVWNE
+2248 QFSGWIFND
-2257 RLGGGIGV
+2257 RIDGGFNV
-2265 EYEEIKVGL
+2265 EYDEIKLPSGN
-2274 GHSLWKRK
+2274 SLWKRK
-2282 QSTK
+2282 

>member
-1 MSKTIDERVVSMQ
+1 MSKTIDERVVSME

-29 TLDKLKQSLKFD
+29 TLDKLKQSLKLD

-72 FSALEVVAVTT
+72 FSALEVVAITA
-83 LANITNSV
+83 LANITNSA
-91 VNAAKSLA
+91 VNAGKSLV
-99 KSLTVD
+99 KSLTLD

-127 TGKSVDEINDY
+127 TGKSVDEIDGY
-138 LRKLMWYSDETSYG
+138 LRKLMWFSDETSYG
-152 FVDMTKALSTMT
+152 FSHMHSALSTMV
-164 SSGGDIKKL
+164 SSGGDIEKL

-180 ANATAFAG
+180 ANATAYAG
-188 KGASEFSRIMQYSIN
+188 KGASEFGHIMKYAIT
-203 QAYSLGYMQVADW
+203 QAYSTNAMMIKDW
-216 KTIEG
+216 QTIENM
-221 ATVNSKQLQEALI
+221 TVNSKQLQEALI
-234 DAGVELGTI
+234 KAGEAVGTI
-243 KKGAVTLANF
+243 KKGEVTLSNF
-253 RESLKKKWL
+253 RESLKDKWL
-262 TKGVMEQGFG
+262 NKEVQEMGFG
-272 QFAKV
+272 YFAKV
-277 TEEIYAGVQNGTFK
+277 TEDIYEGLESGKFEGYTE
-291 NYADGLEKIGNKYG
+291 GLEKIGKKYG
-305 EVALRA
+305 EVAYRA
-311 AASSQEAKT
+311 AASSREAKT
-320 FTEAIDATK
+320 FTEAIEATK
-329 DAVSSGWMET
+329 DAVSTGWSNT
-339 FDIIFGNYE
+339 FELIFGDYDQ
-348 KAKVLWTEVSER
+348 AKKLWTDFSDR
-360 LWDVFASGGE
+360 LWDIFASSGE
-370 GRNEL
+370 ERNEVL
-375 LKAGMSSNWDKLI
+375 RAGMSSNWNKLI
-388 TQLEEADV
+388 RQLDEAGV

-401 NDTLINTL
+401 NDTLAETL
-409 KEGGW
+409 KQGGW
-414 NVDVITNKYGSL
+414 NVDVIANKYGSL

-447 NGPAADLSKIQKD
+447 NGQAADFSKIQNE

-482 DIGTFGKGIDGVDGK
+482 DLGEFGKSADGVDGK

-511 TNGLKATGIVDDKTI
+511 ANGLKATGIVDSKTI
-526 AALDKA
+526 SALDKA
-532 VQGTNEWS
+532 TQGTTEWS
-540 DSIHDLIANI
+540 DSIHDLISNI
-550 SELGGREHLIQ
+550 GELGGREYLIQ
-561 SFRNIFDGIGSIV
+561 SFRNLFDGIGSIIG
-574 APIKEAFHNTF
+574 PIKEAFHDTF
-585 SIDGSQVLN
+585 NIDSSQILN

-604 KIKISDETADK
+604 KIKISNDTATK
-615 LKTSFK
+615 LKTTFK
-621 GLFSVGQQVGKV
+621 GFFSVGQQVGKV
-633 AGGVLKTGFNILG
+633 AGGVLKTGFNVLG

-660 SKLGDALIKF
+660 SKLGDALARF
-670 SEWVDN
+670 SEWVDKN
-676 NEIISKVFDG
+676 KIISKVFDG
-686 INAAIDKA
+686 INATIDKA
-694 PAKIEEWISSIS
+694 PAKIQEWISSIS
-706 NLPVVKKALEWMTTS
+706 NLPAVKKALEWMTAT
-721 FDKISEHCK
+721 FDKISEHFG
-730 NLFSKDGLTA
+730 NLFSKDGFAA
-740 VGDFFKNSASTA
+740 VGDFFKNSFATV

-773 NTFGDVFK
+773 TTFSNVFK
-781 GLKESFPQIGESLRG
+781 GLKDSFPRIGESIRG
-796 FIDKLK
+796 FVDKLK
-802 SLDGISIENIRQA
+802 SLDGISFENIRQA
-815 LSDFGELVS
+815 LSAFGELVS
-824 GLWSNVSEKFGLIG
+824 GLWSNVREKFRLIG
-838 SAIGGFADD
+838 TAVSGFADD
-847 IKIALDNAGISI
+847 VKIALDNVGISL

-864 AISSAFEWIKE
+864 AVSSAFEWIKE
-875 KLSNVKWGNLLAIGI
+875 KLANVKWGNLLAIGI
-890 GAGFIL
+890 GTIFTL
-896 IIRDIAKSVEKITK
+896 LIRDIAKSIEKITE
-910 VFKPLEKIENTIS
+910 VFKPFGDITSNINK
-923 AVLTGIQNAYERKI
+923 VLTEFQNVLKAYENKI
-937 NSEVIKNIAISI
+937 NSEALKNVAISI
-949 AILAASLIALAQ
+949 AILATSLIALAQ
-961 VDTAKLWDA
+961 VDTQKLWDA
-970 AGVLGALAGGIIIL
+970 IGILGALAGGIIL
-984 IGAVALFS
+984 LMGAMSVFS
-992 KFAGSLNQLAAGG
+992 KFAGRLNQLSAGAI
-1005 VLLSLGA
+1005 LLSIGGA
-1012 SLLMIGGFIKS
+1012 LLMMSGFIKS
-1023 ISGVSNT
+1023 MKGVS
-1030 DTNNAAKILISLGIV
+1030 DSDIEHM
-1045 IGVLTRVASQCNEG
+1045 TRVLVAFTIAISFLTMVTSKFSAG
-1059 DLVKVGAMAAGVGV
+1059 DLAKVGAMATGVGV
-1073 AMLLIAESMKVI
+1073 ALLLIAESMKVI
-1085 AGLSSESIDRA
+1085 AGIPSESIDKA
-1096 TGFVILIGGFI
+1096 TGFVVLIGGLI
-1107 LALVALNSYAKTDVS
+1107 LALTGISKYAKTDVS
-1122 KVGSMLLKIGAALL
+1122 KVSSMMLKIGAALL

-1145 SGMEMRD
+1145 SGIEIRD
-1152 VAKGIAV
+1152 VAKGIAI

-1191 GAALALIAVTMKIVA
+1191 GVALALIATTMKIVA
-1206 GMPADDLKKGVK
+1206 GMSTDDLKKGAK

-1250 VGVAFAI
+1250 VGAAFAI
-1257 ITGVIAIMSLI
+1257 ITAVIAIMSLI
-1268 DPTDLWRGVG
+1268 DPADLWRGVG

-1300 KESKGVII
+1300 KESKGAII

-1318 GAIGI
+1318 GAIGV

-1334 ASGALSLVVGMFALL
+1334 ASGALSLVIGMFALL
-1349 MKAVSTLNTQGT
+1349 MKAVSALNTQGT

-1369 LALLTGVV
+1369 LALLISVV
-1377 ALIGVIINSLA
+1377 AFIGVIISSLA
-1388 KQNPESVLGATAG
+1388 KQNPESVLGATVG
-1401 LSLLLMSLTTCLAI
+1401 LSLLMLSLTTCLAI

-1453 GQAIGVAAAL
+1453 GQAIGIAAAL

-1477 NLSSSVEPMAL
+1477 TLSSSIGPMAL
-1488 AAVAMMTLVT
+1488 AAVAVMTLVT
-1498 YAMAGILYLLQDLN
+1498 YAMAGILHLLQ
-1512 PTQAIGIAAALAVL
+1512 
-1526 IGSLSACCVLLQ
+1526 
-1538 LSSAISPLAIAA
+1538 
-1550 ARTMALIVAGMA
+1550 
-1562 AILYLLR
+1562 
-1569 DLDPTQALGVTAALS
+1569 DLDPTQAIGVTSALS

-1635 PQLEEFLNKGIPILM
+1635 PQVEEFLNKGIPLLM

-1673 VLPAIGEAL
+1673 ILPAIGEAL

-1692 INGAAAF
+1692 INGATAF
-1699 DPSKMEAI
+1699 DSSKMEAI
-1707 KTLAEAILILTGA
+1707 RTLAEAILILTGA
-1720 NLLDGIT
+1720 NLLDGIN
-1727 RFLGGKSSLEEFGAQ
+1727 RFLGGKSALEEFGAQ
-1742 LVPFGEAIAA
+1742 LVPFGEDIAA

-1776 AQLASTLNKSG
+1776 AQLASTLNRSG

-1811 SAIVTFSST
+1811 STIVAFSST
-1820 VSSKGAIDKE
+1820 VSSKGAINKE

-1835 CDATALIVDLA
+1835 CDATSLVVDLA
-1846 NTLPSDSGWL
+1846 NTLPSDNGWL

-1869 GSKLIAYA
+1869 GSKLTAYA
-1877 DSLKTFCTTL
+1877 NSLNTFCTTL

-1921 AQVFGGG
+1921 ASVFGGG

-1943 SLSTFNWSIQN
+1943 YLSTFNGSIQD
-1954 VDIEKVSMA
+1954 VDVEKMSMA
-1963 VTNLQLIADIA
+1963 VANIQLIADIA

-1989 KAFENLG
+1989 KAFGDLG
-1996 NANIQAFINAF
+1996 SANIQAFINAF
-2007 ATAGPQLNTA
+2007 TTAGPQLNTA

-2030 SKQSEAN
+2030 SKQPAAN
-2037 QAAANVVTS
+2037 QAAVNVVIS

-2081 AAAANMASGA
+2081 AAAASMAGGA
-2091 LAAIQAALQIH
+2091 LTSAQRVLQVR
-2102 SPSRELIKV
+2102 SPSREMIKI

-2139 AAKSGIENAVSKAVN
+2139 AAKSGIEDTISKKYDDVKNFFGDA
-2154 KGEDFLSD
+2154 
-2162 TPNKVSAVLELDTSS
+2162 PNKISAVLELDTSS

-2187 SIGGGQSFELSG
+2187 SIGGGQSFELGG
-2199 DISKAFAQN
+2199 DISNAFAQN

-2217 ASTAAPS
+2217 SNTAAPS

-2248 QFSGWVWNE
+2248 QFSGWIFND
-2257 RLGGGIGV
+2257 RIDGGFNV
-2265 EYEEIKVGL
+2265 EYDEIKLPSGN
-2274 GHSLWKRK
+2274 SLWKRK
-2282 QSTK
+2282 

>member
-1 MSKTIDERVVSMQ
+1 MSKTIDERVVSME

-29 TLDKLKQSLKFD
+29 TLDKLKQSLKLD

-72 FSALEVVAVTT
+72 FSALEVVAITA
-83 LANITNSV
+83 LANITNSA
-91 VNAAKSLA
+91 VNAGKSLV
-99 KSLTVD
+99 KSLTLD

-127 TGKSVDEINDY
+127 TGKSVDAIDGY
-138 LRKLMWYSDETSYG
+138 LRKLMWFSDETSYG
-152 FVDMTKALSTMT
+152 FSDMHSALSTMV
-164 SSGGDIKKL
+164 SSGGDIEKL

-180 ANATAFAG
+180 ANATAYAG
-188 KGASEFSRIMQYSIN
+188 KGASEFGHIMKYAIT
-203 QAYSLGYMQVADW
+203 QAYSTNAMMIKDW
-216 KTIEG
+216 QTIENM
-221 ATVNSKQLQEALI
+221 TVNSKQLQEALI
-234 DAGVELGTI
+234 KAGEAVGTI
-243 KKGAVTLANF
+243 KKGEVTLSNF
-253 RESLKKKWL
+253 RESLKDKWL
-262 TKGVMEQGFG
+262 NKEVQEMGFG
-272 QFAKV
+272 YFAKV
-277 TEEIYAGVQNGTFK
+277 TEDIYEGLESGKFEGYTE
-291 NYADGLEKIGNKYG
+291 GLEKIGKKYG
-305 EVALRA
+305 EVAYRA
-311 AASSQEAKT
+311 AASSREAKT

-329 DAVSSGWMET
+329 DAVSTGWSNT
-339 FDIIFGNYE
+339 FELIFGDYDQ
-348 KAKVLWTEVSER
+348 AKKLWTDFSDR
-360 LWDVFASGGE
+360 LWDIFASGGE
-370 GRNEL
+370 ERNEVL
-375 LKAGMSSNWDKLI
+375 RAGMSSNWSKLI
-388 TQLEEADV
+388 RQLDEAGV

-401 NDTLINTL
+401 NDTLAETL
-409 KEGGW
+409 KQGGW
-414 NVDVITNKYGSL
+414 NVDVIANKYGSL

-447 NGPAADLSKIQKD
+447 NGQAADFSKIQNE

-482 DIGTFGKGIDGVDGK
+482 DLGEFGKSADGVDGK

-511 TNGLKATGIVDDKTI
+511 ANGLKATGIVDSKTI
-526 AALDKA
+526 SALDKA
-532 VQGTNEWS
+532 TQGTTEWS
-540 DSIHDLIANI
+540 DSIHDLISNI
-550 SELGGREHLIQ
+550 GELGGREYLIQ
-561 SFRNIFDGIGSIV
+561 SFRNLFDGIGSIV
-574 APIKEAFHNTF
+574 GPIKEAFHDTF
-585 SIDGSQVLN
+585 NIDSSQILN

-604 KIKISDETADK
+604 KIKISDDTATK
-615 LKTSFK
+615 LKTTFK
-621 GLFSVGQQVGKV
+621 GFFSVGQQVGKV
-633 AGGVLKTGFNILG
+633 AGGVLKTGFNVLG

-660 SKLGDALIKF
+660 SKLGDALARF
-670 SEWVDN
+670 SEWVDKN
-676 NEIISKVFDG
+676 KIISKVFDG
-686 INAAIDKA
+686 INATIDKA
-694 PAKIEEWISSIS
+694 PAKIQEWISSIS
-706 NLPVVKKALEWMTTS
+706 NLPAVKKALEWMTAT
-721 FDKISEHCK
+721 FDKISEHFG
-730 NLFSKDGLTA
+730 NLFSKDGFAA
-740 VGDFFKNSASTA
+740 VGDFFKNSFATV
-752 KKWFDSFKNL
+752 KNWFDSFKNL

-773 NTFGDVFK
+773 TTFSNVFK
-781 GLKESFPQIGESLRG
+781 GLKDSFPRIGESIRG
-796 FIDKLK
+796 FVDKLK
-802 SLDGISIENIRQA
+802 SLDGISLENIRQA
-815 LSDFGELVS
+815 LSAFGELVS
-824 GLWSNVSEKFGLIG
+824 SLWSNVREKFRSIG
-838 SAIGGFADD
+838 TAVSGFADD
-847 IKIALDNAGISI
+847 VKIALDNAGICI

-864 AISSAFEWIKE
+864 AIGSAFEWIKE

-890 GAGFIL
+890 GTIFTL
-896 IIRDIAKSVEKITK
+896 LIRDIAKSIEKITA
-910 VFKPLEKIENTIS
+910 VFKPFGEITSNINN
-923 AVLTGIQNAYERKI
+923 VLTEFQNVLKAYENKI
-937 NSEVIKNIAISI
+937 NSEALKNVAIAI
-949 AILAASLIALAQ
+949 AILATSLIALAQ
-961 VDTAKLWDA
+961 VDTQKLWDA
-970 AGVLGALAGGIIIL
+970 IGILGALAGGIIL
-984 IGAVALFS
+984 LMGAMSVFS
-992 KFAGSLNQLAAGG
+992 KFAGRLNQISAGAI
-1005 VLLSLGA
+1005 LLSIGGA
-1012 SLLMIGGFIKS
+1012 LLMMSGFIKNMK
-1023 ISGVSNT
+1023 GVSDSDIEHMT
-1030 DTNNAAKILISLGIV
+1030 RVLVAFTIV
-1045 IGVLTRVASQCNEG
+1045 ISFLTMVTSKFSAG
-1059 DLVKVGAMAAGVGV
+1059 DLAKVGAMATGVGV
-1073 AMLLIAESMKVI
+1073 ALLLIAESMKVI
-1085 AGLSSESIDRA
+1085 AGIPSESIDKA
-1096 TGFVILIGGFI
+1096 TGFVVLIGGLI
-1107 LALVALNSYAKTDVS
+1107 LALTGISKYAKTDVS
-1122 KVGSMLLKIGAALL
+1122 KVGSMMLKIGAALL
-1136 LMVGFIKLV
+1136 LMVAFIKLV
-1145 SGMEMRD
+1145 SGIEIRN
-1152 VAKGIAV
+1152 VAKGIAI

-1191 GAALALIAVTMKIVA
+1191 GAALALIAITMKIVA
-1206 GMPADDLKKGVK
+1206 GMSTDDLKKGVQ

-1232 VSKLSGEHADK
+1232 VSKLSGEYADK

-1250 VGVAFAI
+1250 VGAAFAI
-1257 ITGVIAIMSLI
+1257 ITAVIAIMSLI
-1268 DPTDLWRGVG
+1268 DPADLWRGVG

-1300 KESKGVII
+1300 KESKGAII

-1318 GAIGI
+1318 GAIGV

-1334 ASGALSLVVGMFALL
+1334 ASGALSLVIGMFALL
-1349 MKAVSTLNTQGT
+1349 MKAVSALNTQGT

-1369 LALLTGVV
+1369 LTLLISVV
-1377 ALIGVIINSLA
+1377 AFIGVIISSLA
-1388 KQNPESVLGATAG
+1388 KQNPESVLGATVG
-1401 LSLLLMSLTTCLAI
+1401 LSLLMLSLTTCLAI

-1453 GQAIGVAAAL
+1453 GQAIGIAAAL

-1477 NLSSSVEPMAL
+1477 TLSSSIGPMAL
-1488 AAVAMMTLVT
+1488 AAVAVMTLVT
-1498 YAMAGILYLLQDLN
+1498 YAMAGILHLLQDLD

-1526 IGSLSACCVLLQ
+1526 IGSLSACCLLLSLSISVGPMALAAVAVMTLVTYAMAGILHLLQ
-1538 LSSAISPLAIAA
+1538 
-1550 ARTMALIVAGMA
+1550 
-1562 AILYLLR
+1562 
-1569 DLDPTQALGVTAALS
+1569 DLDPTQAIGVTAALS

-1635 PQLEEFLNKGIPILM
+1635 PQVEEFLNKGIPLLM

-1673 VLPAIGEAL
+1673 ILPAIGEAL

-1692 INGAAAF
+1692 INGATAF
-1699 DPSKMEAI
+1699 DSSKMEAI
-1707 KTLAEAILILTGA
+1707 RTLAEAILILTGA
-1720 NLLDGIT
+1720 NLLDGIN
-1727 RFLGGKSSLEEFGAQ
+1727 RFWGGKSALEEFGAQ
-1742 LVPFGEAIAA
+1742 LVPFGEDIAA

-1776 AQLASTLNKSG
+1776 AQLASTLNSSG

-1796 KDDLKGFGEKLQTFG
+1796 KDDLKGVGEKLQTFG
-1811 SAIVTFSST
+1811 STIVAFSST
-1820 VSSKGAIDKE
+1820 VSSKGAINKE

-1835 CDATALIVDLA
+1835 CDATSLVVDLA
-1846 NTLPSDSGWL
+1846 NTLPSDNGWL

-1869 GSKLIAYA
+1869 GSKLTAYA
-1877 DSLKTFCTTL
+1877 NSLNTFCTTL

-1921 AQVFGGG
+1921 ASVFGGG

-1943 SLSTFNWSIQN
+1943 YLSTFNGSIQD
-1954 VDIEKVSMA
+1954 VDVEKMSMA
-1963 VTNLQLIADIA
+1963 VANIQLIAGIA
-1974 SGLNGIDFGNMENLG
+1974 SGLNGIDFDDMENLG
-1989 KAFENLG
+1989 KSFGDLG
-1996 NANIQAFINAF
+1996 SANIQAFINALT
-2007 ATAGPQLNTA
+2007 TAGPQLNTA

-2071 GIDSLAGAAA
+2071 GIDSLAGSAV

-2102 SPSRELIKV
+2102 SPSRKMIEM
-2111 GKNTDMGFIIG
+2111 GENTDMGFIIG
-2122 LKRMASDVYDA
+2122 LKRMASDVYEA
-2133 GGEVGK
+2133 GGEVGQ
-2139 AAKSGIENAVSKAVN
+2139 AAKSGLQDKLSKNGN
-2154 KGEDFLSD
+2154 KLTDFLTD
-2162 TPNKVSAVLELDTSS
+2162 TPNKISAVLELDTSS

-2187 SIGGGQSFELSG
+2187 SIGGGQSFELGG
-2199 DISKAFAQN
+2199 DISNAFAQN

-2217 ASTAAPS
+2217 GSTAAPS

-2248 QFSGWVWNE
+2248 QFSGWIFND
-2257 RLGGGIGV
+2257 RIDGGFNV
-2265 EYEEIKVGL
+2265 EYDEIKLPSGN
-2274 GHSLWKRK
+2274 SLWKRK
-2282 QSTK
+2282 

>member
-1 MSKTIDERVVSMQ
+1 MSKTIDERVVSME

-29 TLDKLKQSLKFD
+29 TLDKLKQSLKLD

-72 FSALEVVAVTT
+72 FSALEVVAITA
-83 LANITNSV
+83 LANITNSA
-91 VNAAKSLA
+91 VNAGKSLV
-99 KSLTVD
+99 KSLTLD

-112 KYEQKTASVQTLVNS
+112 KYKQKTASVQTLVNS
-127 TGKSVDEINDY
+127 TGKSVDAIDGY
-138 LRKLMWYSDETSYG
+138 LRKLMWFSDETSYG
-152 FVDMTKALSTMT
+152 FSHMHSALSTMV
-164 SSGGDIKKL
+164 SSGGDIEKL

-180 ANATAFAG
+180 ANATAYAG
-188 KGASEFSRIMQYSIN
+188 KGASEFGHIMKYAIT
-203 QAYSLGYMQVADW
+203 QAYSTNAMMIKDW
-216 KTIEG
+216 QTIENM
-221 ATVNSKQLQEALI
+221 TVNSKQLQEALI
-234 DAGVELGTI
+234 KAGEAVGTI
-243 KKGAVTLANF
+243 KKGEVTLSNF
-253 RESLKKKWL
+253 RESLKDKWL
-262 TKGVMEQGFG
+262 NKEVQEMGFG
-272 QFAKV
+272 YFAKV
-277 TEEIYAGVQNGTFK
+277 TEDIYEGLESGKFEGYTE
-291 NYADGLEKIGNKYG
+291 GLEKIGKKYG
-305 EVALRA
+305 EVAYRA
-311 AASSQEAKT
+311 AASSREAKT
-320 FTEAIDATK
+320 FTEAIEATK
-329 DAVSSGWMET
+329 DAVSTGWSNT
-339 FDIIFGNYE
+339 FELIFGDYDQ
-348 KAKVLWTEVSER
+348 AKKLWTDFSDR
-360 LWDVFASGGE
+360 LWDIFASGGE
-370 GRNEL
+370 ERNEVL
-375 LKAGMSSNWDKLI
+375 RAGMSSNWSKLI
-388 TQLEEADV
+388 RQLDEAGV

-401 NDTLINTL
+401 NDTLAETL
-409 KEGGW
+409 KQGGW
-414 NVDVITNKYGSL
+414 NVDVIANKYGSL

-447 NGPAADLSKIQKD
+447 NGQATDLSKIQNE

-482 DIGTFGKGIDGVDGK
+482 NLGEFGKSADGVDGK

-511 TNGLKATGIVDDKTI
+511 ANGLKATGIVDSKTI
-526 AALDKA
+526 LALDKA
-532 VQGTNEWS
+532 TQGTTEWS
-540 DSIHDLIANI
+540 DSIHDLITNI
-550 SELGGREHLIQ
+550 GELGGREYLIQ
-561 SFRNIFDGIGSIV
+561 SFRNLFDGIGSIV
-574 APIKEAFHNTF
+574 GPIKEAFHDVF
-585 SIDGSQVLN
+585 SIDGSQILN
-594 FTKRL
+594 LTKRL

-604 KIKISDETADK
+604 KIKISDDTATK
-615 LKTSFK
+615 IKTTFK
-621 GLFSVGQQVGKV
+621 GFFSVGQQVGKV
-633 AGGVLKTGFNILG
+633 AGGVLKTGFNVLG

-660 SKLGDALIKF
+660 SKLGDALARF
-670 SEWVDN
+670 SEWIN
-676 NEIISKVFDG
+676 KNKIISKVFDG

-694 PAKIEEWISSIS
+694 PAKLQEWTSSIS
-706 NLPVVKKALEWMTTS
+706 NLPIVKKTLEWMSTA
-721 FDKISEHCK
+721 FDKISEHFK
-730 NLFSKDGLTA
+730 HLFSKDGFAA
-740 VGDFFKNSASTA
+740 VGDFFKNSFATV
-752 KKWFDSFKNL
+752 KNWFDSFKNL

-773 NTFGDVFK
+773 TTFGNVFK
-781 GLKESFPQIGESLRG
+781 GLKDSFPRIGESIRG
-796 FIDKLK
+796 FVDKLK
-802 SLDGISIENIRQA
+802 SLDGISLENIRQA
-815 LSDFGELVS
+815 LSAFGELVS
-824 GLWSNVSEKFGLIG
+824 GLWSNVREKFRLIG
-838 SAIGGFADD
+838 TAVSGFADD
-847 IKIALDNAGISI
+847 VKIALYNAGISI

-864 AISSAFEWIKE
+864 AVSSVFEWIKE
-875 KLSNVKWGNLLAIGI
+875 KLANVKWGNLLAIGI
-890 GAGFIL
+890 GTIFTL
-896 IIRDIAKSVEKITK
+896 LIRDIAKSIEKITE
-910 VFKPLEKIENTIS
+910 VFKPFGDITSNINK
-923 AVLTGIQNAYERKI
+923 VLTEFQNVLKAYENKI
-937 NSEVIKNIAISI
+937 NSEALKNVAISI
-949 AILAASLIALAQ
+949 AILATSLIALAQ
-961 VDTAKLWDA
+961 VDTQKLWGA
-970 AGVLGALAGGIIIL
+970 IGILGALAGGIIL
-984 IGAVALFS
+984 LMGAMSVFS
-992 KFAGSLNQLAAGG
+992 KFAGRLNQLSAGAI
-1005 VLLSLGA
+1005 LLSIGGA
-1012 SLLMIGGFIKS
+1012 LLMMSGFIKS
-1023 ISGVSNT
+1023 MKGVSDSDIEHMT
-1030 DTNNAAKILISLGIV
+1030 RVLVAFTIV
-1045 IGVLTRVASQCNEG
+1045 ISFLTMVTSKFSAG
-1059 DLVKVGAMAAGVGV
+1059 DLAKVGAMATGVGV
-1073 AMLLIAESMKVI
+1073 ALLLIAESMKVI
-1085 AGLSSESIDRA
+1085 AGIPSESIDKA
-1096 TGFVILIGGFI
+1096 TGFVVLIGGLI
-1107 LALVALNSYAKTDVS
+1107 LALTGISKYAKTDVS
-1122 KVGSMLLKIGAALL
+1122 KVGSMMLKIGAALL

-1145 SGMEMRD
+1145 SGIEIRD
-1152 VAKGIAV
+1152 AAKGIAI

-1191 GAALALIAVTMKIVA
+1191 GTALALIAITMKIVA
-1206 GMPADDLKKGVK
+1206 GMSTDDLKKGVQ
-1218 VVAALG
+1218 VVTALG

-1232 VSKLSGEHADK
+1232 VSKLSGEYADK

-1250 VGVAFAI
+1250 VGAAFAI
-1257 ITGVIAIMSLI
+1257 ITAVIAIMSLI
-1268 DPTDLWRGVG
+1268 DPADLWRGVG

-1318 GAIGI
+1318 GAIGV

-1334 ASGALSLVVGMFALL
+1334 ASGALSLVIGMFALL
-1349 MKAVSTLNTQGT
+1349 MKAVSALNTQGT

-1369 LALLTGVV
+1369 LALLISVV
-1377 ALIGVIINSLA
+1377 AFIGVIISSLA

-1401 LSLLLMSLTTCLAI
+1401 LSLLMLSLTTCLAI

-1453 GQAIGVAAAL
+1453 GQAIGIAAAL

-1477 NLSSSVEPMAL
+1477 TLSSSVGPMAL
-1488 AAVAMMTLVT
+1488 AAVAVMTLVT
-1498 YAMAGILYLLQDLN
+1498 YAMAGILHLLQ
-1512 PTQAIGIAAALAVL
+1512 
-1526 IGSLSACCVLLQ
+1526 
-1538 LSSAISPLAIAA
+1538 
-1550 ARTMALIVAGMA
+1550 
-1562 AILYLLR
+1562 
-1569 DLDPTQALGVTAALS
+1569 DLDPTQAIGVTAALS

-1635 PQLEEFLNKGIPILM
+1635 PQVEEFLNKGIPLLM

-1656 GEFFGTIISS
+1656 GEFFGTMISS
-1666 FAEEVIS
+1666 FAEEALS

-1692 INGAAAF
+1692 INGATAF
-1699 DPSKMEAI
+1699 DSSKMEAI
-1707 KTLAEAILILTGA
+1707 RTLAEAILILTGA

-1727 RFLGGKSSLEEFGAQ
+1727 RFLGGKSALEEFGAQ
-1742 LVPFGEAIAA
+1742 LVPFGEDIAA

-1776 AQLASTLNKSG
+1776 AQLASTFNRSG

-1846 NTLPSDSGWL
+1846 NTLPSDNGWL

-1869 GSKLIAYA
+1869 GSKLTAYA
-1877 DSLKTFCTTL
+1877 NSLNAFCTTL

-1921 AQVFGGG
+1921 ASVFGGG

-1943 SLSTFNWSIQN
+1943 YLSTFNGSIQD
-1954 VDIEKVSMA
+1954 VDVEKMSMA
-1963 VTNLQLIADIA
+1963 VANIQLIADIA

-1989 KAFENLG
+1989 KAFGDLG
-1996 NANIQAFINAF
+1996 SANIQAFINAF
-2007 ATAGPQLNTA
+2007 TTAGPQLNTA

-2037 QAAANVVTS
+2037 KAAANVVTS

-2071 GIDSLAGAAA
+2071 GIDSLAGTAV

-2102 SPSRELIKV
+2102 SPSRKMIEM
-2111 GKNTDMGFIIG
+2111 GENTDMGFIVG
-2122 LKRMASDVYDA
+2122 LKRMASDVYEA
-2133 GGEVGK
+2133 GGEVGQ
-2139 AAKSGIENAVSKAVN
+2139 AAKSGLQDKLSKNGN
-2154 KGEDFLSD
+2154 KLTDFLTD
-2162 TPNKVSAVLELDTSS
+2162 TPNKISAVLELDTSS

-2199 DISKAFAQN
+2199 DISNAFAQN

-2217 ASTAAPS
+2217 GSTAAPS

-2248 QFSGWVWNE
+2248 QFSGWIFND
-2257 RLGGGIGV
+2257 RIDGGFNV
-2265 EYEEIKVGL
+2265 EYDEVKLASGN
-2274 GHSLWKRK
+2274 SLWKRK
-2282 QSTK
+2282 

>member
-1 MSKTIDERVVSMQ
+1 MSKTIDERVVSME

-29 TLDKLKQSLKFD
+29 TLDKLKQSLKLD

-72 FSALEVVAVTT
+72 FSALEVVAITA
-83 LANITNSV
+83 LANITNSA
-91 VNAAKSLA
+91 VNAGKSLV
-99 KSLTVD
+99 KSLTLD

-127 TGKSVDEINDY
+127 TGKSVDEIDGY
-138 LRKLMWYSDETSYG
+138 LRKLMWFSDETSYG
-152 FVDMTKALSTMT
+152 FSHMHSALSTMV
-164 SSGGDIKKL
+164 SSGGDIEKL

-180 ANATAFAG
+180 ANATAYAG
-188 KGASEFSRIMQYSIN
+188 KGASEFGHIMKYAIT
-203 QAYSLGYMQVADW
+203 QAYSTNAMMIKDW
-216 KTIEG
+216 QTIENM
-221 ATVNSKQLQEALI
+221 TVNSKQLQEALI
-234 DAGVELGTI
+234 KAGEAVGTI
-243 KKGAVTLANF
+243 KKGEVTLSNF
-253 RESLKKKWL
+253 RESLKDKWL
-262 TKGVMEQGFG
+262 NKEVQEMGFG
-272 QFAKV
+272 YFAKV
-277 TEEIYAGVQNGTFK
+277 TEDIYEGLESGKFEGYTE
-291 NYADGLEKIGNKYG
+291 GLEKIGKKYG
-305 EVALRA
+305 EVAYRA
-311 AASSQEAKT
+311 AASSREAKT
-320 FTEAIDATK
+320 FTEAIEATK
-329 DAVSSGWMET
+329 DAVSTGWSNT
-339 FDIIFGNYE
+339 FELIFGDYDQ
-348 KAKVLWTEVSER
+348 AKKLWTDFSDR
-360 LWDVFASGGE
+360 LWDIFASSGE
-370 GRNEL
+370 ERNEVL
-375 LKAGMSSNWDKLI
+375 RAGMSSNWNKLI
-388 TQLEEADV
+388 RQLDEAGV
-396 SADKF
+396 SVDKF
-401 NDTLINTL
+401 NDTLAETL
-409 KEGGW
+409 KQGGW
-414 NVDVITNKYGSL
+414 NVDVIANKYGSL

-447 NGPAADLSKIQKD
+447 NGQAADFSKIQNE

-482 DIGTFGKGIDGVDGK
+482 DLGEFGKSADGVDGK

-511 TNGLKATGIVDDKTI
+511 ANGLKATGIVDSKTI
-526 AALDKA
+526 SALDKA
-532 VQGTNEWS
+532 TQGTTEWS

-550 SELGGREHLIQ
+550 GELGGREYLIQ
-561 SFRNIFDGIGSIV
+561 SFRNLFDGIGSIIG
-574 APIKEAFHNTF
+574 PIKEAFHDVF
-585 SIDGSQVLN
+585 SIDGSQILN

-604 KIKISDETADK
+604 KIKISDDAATK
-615 LKTSFK
+615 IKTTFK
-621 GLFSVGQQVGKV
+621 GFFSVGQQIGKV
-633 AGGVLKTGFNILG
+633 AGGVLKTGFNVLG
-646 KVLKPTGGLVLNLT
+646 KVLKPTGGLVLNLS
-660 SKLGDALIKF
+660 SKLGDVLARF
-670 SEWVDN
+670 SEWVDKN
-676 NEIISKVFDG
+676 KIISKVFDG
-686 INAAIDKA
+686 INAVIDKA
-694 PAKIEEWISSIS
+694 PAKLQEWTSSIS
-706 NLPVVKKALEWMTTS
+706 NLPIVKKTLEWMSTA
-721 FDKISEHCK
+721 FDKISEHFK
-730 NLFSKDGLTA
+730 HLFSKDGFAA
-740 VGDFFKNSASTA
+740 VGDFFKNSFATV
-752 KKWFDSFKNL
+752 KNWFDSFKNL

-773 NTFGDVFK
+773 TTFSNIFK
-781 GLKESFPQIGESLRG
+781 GLKDSFPRIGESIRG
-796 FIDKLK
+796 FVDKLK
-802 SLDGISIENIRQA
+802 SLDGISLENIRQA
-815 LSDFGELVS
+815 LSAFGELVS
-824 GLWSNVSEKFGLIG
+824 GLWSNVREKFRLIG
-838 SAIGGFADD
+838 TAVSGFADD
-847 IKIALDNAGISI
+847 VKIALDNAGIYI

-864 AISSAFEWIKE
+864 AIGSAFEWIKE

-890 GAGFIL
+890 GTIFTFL
-896 IIRDIAKSVEKITK
+896 IRDIVKSIEKITE
-910 VFKPLEKIENTIS
+910 VFKPFGEITSNINK
-923 AVLTGIQNAYERKI
+923 VLTEFQNVLKAYENKI
-937 NSEVIKNIAISI
+937 NSEALKNVAIAI
-949 AILAASLIALAQ
+949 AILATSLIALAQ
-961 VDTAKLWDA
+961 VDTQKLWDA
-970 AGVLGALAGGIIIL
+970 IGILGALAGGIIL
-984 IGAVALFS
+984 LMGAMSVFS
-992 KFAGSLNQLAAGG
+992 KFAGRLNQLSAGAI
-1005 VLLSLGA
+1005 LLSIGGA
-1012 SLLMIGGFIKS
+1012 LLMMSGFIKS
-1023 ISGVSNT
+1023 MKGVSDSDIEQMT
-1030 DTNNAAKILISLGIV
+1030 RVLVAFTIV
-1045 IGVLTRVASQCNEG
+1045 ISFLTMVTSKFSAG
-1059 DLVKVGAMAAGVGV
+1059 DLAKVGAMATGVGV
-1073 AMLLIAESMKVI
+1073 ALLLIAESMKVI
-1085 AGLSSESIDRA
+1085 AGIPSESIDKA
-1096 TGFVILIGGFI
+1096 TGFVVLIGGLI
-1107 LALVALNSYAKTDVS
+1107 LALTGISKYAKTDVS
-1122 KVGSMLLKIGAALL
+1122 KVGSMMLKIGAALL

-1145 SGMEMRD
+1145 SGIEIRD
-1152 VAKGIAV
+1152 VAKGIAI

-1191 GAALALIAVTMKIVA
+1191 GVALALIATTMKIVA
-1206 GMPADDLKKGVK
+1206 GMSTDDLKKGAK

-1250 VGVAFAI
+1250 VGAAFAI
-1257 ITGVIAIMSLI
+1257 ITAVIAIMSLI
-1268 DPTDLWRGVG
+1268 DPADLWRGVG

-1318 GAIGI
+1318 SAIGI

-1334 ASGALSLVVGMFALL
+1334 ASGALSLVIGMFALL
-1349 MKAVSTLNTQGT
+1349 MKAVSALNTQGT

-1369 LALLTGVV
+1369 LALLISVV
-1377 ALIGVIINSLA
+1377 AFIGVIISSLA
-1388 KQNPESVLGATAG
+1388 KQNPESVLGATVG
-1401 LSLLLMSLTTCLAI
+1401 LSLLMLSLTTCLAI

-1453 GQAIGVAAAL
+1453 GQAIGIAAAL

-1477 NLSSSVEPMAL
+1477 TLSSSIGPMAL
-1488 AAVAMMTLVT
+1488 AAVAVMTLVT
-1498 YAMAGILYLLQDLN
+1498 YAMAGILHLLQ
-1512 PTQAIGIAAALAVL
+1512 
-1526 IGSLSACCVLLQ
+1526 
-1538 LSSAISPLAIAA
+1538 
-1550 ARTMALIVAGMA
+1550 
-1562 AILYLLR
+1562 
-1569 DLDPTQALGVTAALS
+1569 DLDPTQAIGVTAALS

-1602 AGPAALLGVAAL
+1602 AGPAALFGVAAL

-1635 PQLEEFLNKGIPILM
+1635 PQVEEFLNKGIPLLM

-1656 GEFFGTIISS
+1656 GEFFGTMISS
-1666 FAEEVIS
+1666 FAEEALS

-1692 INGAAAF
+1692 INGATAF
-1699 DPSKMEAI
+1699 DSSKMEAI
-1707 KTLAEAILILTGA
+1707 RTLAEAILILTGA
-1720 NLLDGIT
+1720 NLLDGIN
-1727 RFLGGKSSLEEFGAQ
+1727 RFLGGKSALEEFGAQ
-1742 LVPFGEAIAA
+1742 LVPFGEDIAA

-1776 AQLASTLNKSG
+1776 AQLASTLNRSG

-1811 SAIVTFSST
+1811 STIVAFSST
-1820 VSSKGAIDKE
+1820 VSSKGAINKE

-1835 CDATALIVDLA
+1835 CDATSLVVDLA
-1846 NTLPSDSGWL
+1846 NTLPSDNGWF

-1869 GSKLIAYA
+1869 GSKLTAYA
-1877 DSLKTFCTTL
+1877 NSLNTFCTTL

-1896 IEEACTATGKIVEL
+1896 IEEACAATGKIVEL

-1921 AQVFGGG
+1921 ASVFGGG

-1943 SLSTFNWSIQN
+1943 YLSTFNGSIQD
-1954 VDIEKVSMA
+1954 VDVEKMSMA
-1963 VTNLQLIADIA
+1963 VANIQLIADIA

-1989 KAFENLG
+1989 KAFGDLG
-1996 NANIQAFINAF
+1996 SANIQAFINAF
-2007 ATAGPQLNTA
+2007 TTAGPQLNTA

-2030 SKQSEAN
+2030 SKQPAAN
-2037 QAAANVVTS
+2037 HAAVNVVTS

-2081 AAAANMASGA
+2081 AAAASMAGGA
-2091 LAAIQAALQIH
+2091 LTSAQRVLQVR
-2102 SPSRELIKV
+2102 SPSREMIKI

-2139 AAKSGIENAVSKAVN
+2139 AAKSGIEDTISKKYDDVKNFFGDA
-2154 KGEDFLSD
+2154 
-2162 TPNKVSAVLELDTSS
+2162 PNKISAVLELDTSS

-2187 SIGGGQSFELSG
+2187 SIGGGQSFELGG
-2199 DISKAFAQN
+2199 DISNAFAQN

-2217 ASTAAPS
+2217 GSTAAPS

-2248 QFSGWVWNE
+2248 QFSGWIFND
-2257 RLGGGIGV
+2257 RIDGGFNV
-2265 EYEEIKVGL
+2265 EYDEIKLPSGN
-2274 GHSLWKRK
+2274 SLWKRK
-2282 QSTK
+2282 